1 MQFHGRPPPKC
12 SDSRVLNRPW
22 GNRASGEEPPNKSAI
37 AEVEA
42 ARKRRQGDIQWH
54 FMVSGHA
61 AYPLAFRSLLCSS
74 FRCFYDPNV
83 RIKALPM
90 STFFHVLSNPLFACF
105 NYMPLLYVCRL
116 HMIIWCPL
124 HTVLAGQWMAEW
136 LTQLNDYFLAILL
149 DYIVKSWDTLSL
161 FGPIFPCQLN
171 ISLIYIYLYLY
182 ILIYIHIL

>member
-61 AYPLAFRSLLCSS
+61 AYPLSFALLFAVFMSLV
-74 FRCFYDPNV
+74 V

-90 STFFHVLSNPLFACF
+90 STFFHVLSRVPFLRALIIC
-105 NYMPLLYVCRL
+105 LC
-116 HMIIWCPL
+116 IWCPL

-149 DYIVKSWDTLSL
+149 DIIGLVKSWDTLSL

-171 ISLIYIYLYLY
+171 ISLPYIYNYL
-182 ILIYIHIL
+182 